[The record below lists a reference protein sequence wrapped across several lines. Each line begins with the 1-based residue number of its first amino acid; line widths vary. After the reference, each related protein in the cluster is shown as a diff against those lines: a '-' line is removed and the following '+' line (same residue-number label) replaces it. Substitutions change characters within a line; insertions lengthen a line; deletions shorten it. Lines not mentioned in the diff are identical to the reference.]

1 MMQSLSP
8 DQWVNVAA
16 SGVAATACAS
26 FAVVYHLRA
35 PWWRSAVG
43 RNLMLLAGA
52 LGGLCLYTV
61 LITVW
66 PRGCPAAALRG
77 VRTAMALAIAG
88 LMVQRTRMVIRA
100 QRTDKTQ
107 DP

>member
-1 MMQSLSP
+1 MMRLSP
-8 DQWVNVAA
+8 DQWVNMIA
-16 SGVAATACAS
+16 SGVAATACAA

-61 LITVW
+61 LIIMW
-66 PRGCPAAALRG
+66 PDGCPAVALRG
-77 VRTAMALAIAG
+77 LRTAMVLAIAV
-88 LMVQRTRMVIRA
+88 LMVQRARMVVRA
-100 QRTDKTQ
+100 QRADKS
-107 DP
+107 